1 MIRHKNS
8 YHYHKI
14 VLVKD
19 TTWSHNVKKKTTK
32 KKKTP
37 KHKSFKTLRDC
48 KKKKVSFL
56 DYIIYYIHVEKENI
70 LLCRAKKISIS

>member
-19 TTWSHNVKKKTTK
+19 TTWLHNVKKKK
-32 KKKTP
+32 KKP
-37 KHKSFKTLRDC
+37 KNKSFKTLRDC
-48 KKKKVSFL
+48 KKKVSFL